1 MQDSVVGRTIND
13 LSQRLSGGRRKRF
26 IAPTSRTAK
35 FQERLVWLPFGP
47 ATHISSFRPA
57 EGNERESATCKQG
70 QHLVAP
76 RNEIGDVVK
85 EKLVV
90 VFRRFVL
97 FARNW
102 GGQFGKVVKEK
113 LVMLFR
119 RFVLFARNV
128 GRNRQNDNEG
138 KLRPK
143 FEWPYVM
150 NSSVAIRGPLVSGTC
165 IWHRQYA
172 RWHHGYYR
180 TRR

>member
-1 MQDSVVGRTIND
+1 MEAFSTSRGSFRKINS
-13 LSQRLSGGRRKRF
+13 LLSSQRQSFHSPDEMFKPNDFDQARAIFVHANFKRNGCGC
-26 IAPTSRTAK
+26 
-35 FQERLVWLPFGP
+35 LLGP

-70 QHLVAP
+70 QDLVAP

-97 FARNW
+97 FARN
-102 GGQFGKVVKEK
+102 
-113 LVMLFR
+113 
-119 RFVLFARNV
+119 V

-138 KLRPK
+138 KLGPK

-150 NSSVAIRGPLVSGTC
+150 NSSVAMRGPLVSGTW
-165 IWHRQYA
+165 IWHRQHA
-172 RWHHGYYR
+172 RWHHRYYR